1 MTFALNDTTLR
12 AANALHAR
20 PTHGAGARWCNG
32 RSASASVKVS
42 TLRKLHIF
50 SRLGERWTASMP
62 ADGATLLESATMRS
76 RHAQRYRVLMTA
88 DTVGGVWQ
96 YSLELSRA
104 LIARGHQV
112 LLATMGGLP
121 NPQQRAEAAAIK
133 HLHLVPS
140 AFKLL
145 WMPDAWRDVEAAAQ
159 WLMGI
164 AARWRPGI
172 VHLNDFGHGH
182 LPWGAPVLTVG
193 HSCVLSWWQA
203 VHGVPA
209 PVQWARYK
217 RRVTA
222 TLAASNLV
230 VAPTH
235 AMLASLEHHY
245 GSLRNSRVIFNGSE
259 RQASGSVSKAHM
271 IFAAGRVWDAGKNI
285 KALAAAAE
293 GLPWPVCVA
302 GPEQSPDGERAKFQN
317 VCMLGA
323 LDGAHVLRWLARAS
337 IYALPARYEPFGLS
351 VLEAARARCALVL
364 GDLPSLRETWNG
376 AALFVDPDDH
386 KQLARVLRALITD
399 DKLRARYAT
408 RAQQRAQCYTAAAMG
423 AAYAQAYAELDMQS
437 RGFGQGRAVGGAR

>member
-1 MTFALNDTTLR
+1 
-12 AANALHAR
+12 
-20 PTHGAGARWCNG
+20 
-32 RSASASVKVS
+32 
-42 TLRKLHIF
+42 
-50 SRLGERWTASMP
+50 MP
-62 ADGATLLESATMRS
+62 ADGATLLESARLRS
-76 RHAQRYRVLMTA
+76 RHAQRYRVLMTG

-104 LIARGHQV
+104 LIERGHQV

-121 NPQQRAEAAAIK
+121 NAQQRTEAAAIK
-133 HLHLVPS
+133 HLQLLSSP
-140 AFKLL
+140 FKLL
-145 WMPDAWRDVEAAAQ
+145 WMPDSWCDVGAAAE
-159 WLMGI
+159 WLMSI

-203 VHGVPA
+203 VHGTPA
-209 PVQWARYK
+209 PLQWARYK

-230 VAPTH
+230 VTPTRS
-235 AMLASLEHHY
+235 MLASLERHY
-245 GSLRNSRVIFNGSE
+245 GPLRASRVISNGSE
-259 RQASGSVSKAHM
+259 RQAPGSSTKIRM
-271 IFAAGRVWDAGKNI
+271 IFSAGRLSDAGKNI
-285 KALAAAAE
+285 KTLATAAE

-302 GPEQSPDGERAKFQN
+302 GPDQAPDGERIDFQN

-323 LDGAHVLRWLARAS
+323 LDSVQVLRWYARAS

-351 VLEAARARCALVL
+351 ILEAARARCALVL
-364 GDLPSLRETWNG
+364 GDLPGLREVWNG
-376 AALFVDPDDH
+376 AALFVDPDDG

-399 DKLRARYAT
+399 DKLRARYAA
-408 RAQQRAQCYTAAAMG
+408 RAHQRALCYTSAAMA

>member
-1 MTFALNDTTLR
+1 
-12 AANALHAR
+12 
-20 PTHGAGARWCNG
+20 
-32 RSASASVKVS
+32 
-42 TLRKLHIF
+42 
-50 SRLGERWTASMP
+50 MP
-62 ADGATLLESATMRS
+62 ADGATLLESATSRS
-76 RHAQRYRVLMTA
+76 RHAPRYRVLMTA

-104 LIARGHQV
+104 LIERGHQV
-112 LLATMGGLP
+112 LLATMGALP
-121 NPQQRAEAAAIK
+121 NAQQRAEVAAIK
-133 HLHLVPS
+133 ELQFAPS

-145 WMPDAWRDVEAAAQ
+145 WMPDSWRDVGAAAE

-203 VHGVPA
+203 VHGTAA

-217 RRVTA
+217 RRVSA

-230 VAPTH
+230 VAPSR
-235 AMLASLEHHY
+235 AMLASLERNY
-245 GSLRNSRVIFNGSE
+245 GPLRSSRVIFNGSA
-259 RQASGSVSKAHM
+259 RQAPSSASKVHM
-271 IFAAGRVWDAGKNI
+271 IFAAGRLWDAGKNI
-285 KALAAAAE
+285 KTLAAAAE

-302 GPEQSPDGERAKFQN
+302 GPEHGPNGQRINFQN
-317 VCMLGA
+317 VCMLGT
-323 LDGAHVLRWLARAS
+323 LDSAQVLRWFARAS

-351 VLEAARARCALVL
+351 ILEAARARCALVL
-364 GDLPSLRETWNG
+364 GDLPSLREIWNG
-376 AALFVDPDDH
+376 AALFVDPDDE

-399 DKLRARYAT
+399 DKLRARYSA
-408 RAQQRAQCYTAAAMG
+408 RAHQRALCYTPAAMA

-437 RGFGQGRAVGGAR
+437 RGFGQGRALGGAR